1 VIEEELPEV
10 KIVVVKH
17 FHVIAHAQ
25 KKVREMA
32 KIEEEIANEGRE
44 KKAKIPVKLLFLN
57 GDKLVK
63 SKKKMRRL
71 TTILKRYC
79 YLREYYGYLVMLKW
93 VYKTPTR
100 REGMRR
106 LNILISKMLDS
117 EDPEVRKWSQEHT
130 SIWKEKIIQ
139 YFVNRTTTAKVESH
153 HTHIKLIKRISF
165 GFRRVKRYIKKIL
178 LGVMP
183 KEFIK
188 LPDFTHEGT
197 VCCGYEGLS
206 L

>member
-1 VIEEELPEV
+1 
-10 KIVVVKH
+10 
-17 FHVIAHAQ
+17 
-25 KKVREMA
+25 MA

-71 TTILKRYC
+71 TTILKGYC

-93 VYKTPTR
+93 VYKAPTR

-117 EDPEVRKWSQEHT
+117 EDLEVRKWSREHT
-130 SIWKEKIIQ
+130 SI
-139 YFVNRTTTAKVESH
+139 
-153 HTHIKLIKRISF
+153 
-165 GFRRVKRYIKKIL
+165 
-178 LGVMP
+178 
-183 KEFIK
+183 
-188 LPDFTHEGT
+188 
-197 VCCGYEGLS
+197 
-206 L
+206 